1 MCFSLSVVVWNH
13 RRLRDP
19 LDWLSICF
27 APLQSWLAV
36 IWFRS
41 RQNQLCMAHHANSK
55 ELLWEDRKTNNFH
68 PPRSYRQIPIVAL
81 LKIIIRKCPSPIPT
95 PALLPTRYVELLMM
109 EGWLWTESSASTSIM
124 LGLQPQPR
132 IMPCSDKTQSTVHV
146 SNQP

>member
-1 MCFSLSVVVWNH
+1 MCFSLSLVVWNH

-36 IWFRS
+36 IFRS

-55 ELLWEDRKTNNFH
+55 ELPWEDRNTNNFH
-68 PPRSYRQIPIVAL
+68 PPRSYRQIPIMVL
-81 LKIIIRKCPSPIPT
+81 LKIIIRKSPSPIPI
-95 PALLPTRYVELLMM
+95 PAPLPPRCVELLMM
-109 EGWLWTESSASTSIM
+109 EGWLWTSEPSAYTSIM

-132 IMPCSDKTQSTVHV
+132 IMPCSDKTQSIVHV